1 MYKLKNVFPNISSS
15 FTGEHGSYL
24 FFTGEH
30 GSYLFFQEFSRRT
43 WKLSVFPGVFQENME
58 VICFSRSFSGPWIEM
73 SKFQEL
79 FKNSRSNEHQ
89 V

>member
-43 WKLSVFPGVFQENME
+43 WKLSVFPGVFQ
-58 VICFSRSFSGPWIEM
+58 GPGL
-73 SKFQEL
+73 KCQ
-79 FKNSRSNEHQ
+79 NSRSCSRIPEVMSTKFKNIA
-89 V
+89 